1 MTHTRGHP
9 FLYCYICKRNLT
21 LKPHDMNKKDICIRF
36 ISKLEEMPQED
47 IINTLTNEIP
57 AESISCVN
65 WAEYPYAPEV
75 SVRLAYS
82 EKALVLLYKVS
93 EEHVLG
99 NVLEN
104 NGPVWEDSCVETFIK
119 DPVNEGYYNIE
130 VNCIATKLAAHRLS
144 RTEFEHFS
152 DEKLAKIKCYSSL
165 EHKRTDLKDKEWSL
179 LEIIPFDSIG
189 LDKAPENLEVNFYK
203 CGDNCNRAHYL
214 SWSPIGLSKPNFHCP
229 EFFGKIRF

>member
-1 MTHTRGHP
+1 
-9 FLYCYICKRNLT
+9 
-21 LKPHDMNKKDICIRF
+21 MNKKDICIRF

-47 IINTLTNEIP
+47 IINTLTSEIP

-119 DPVNEGYYNIE
+119 DPINEGYYNIE
-130 VNCIATKLAAHRLS
+130 VNCVGTKLAAHRLS

-152 DEKLAKIKCYSSL
+152 AEKLAKIECCSSL
-165 EHKRTDLKDKEWSL
+165 EHKRTDLKKQGWSL
-179 LEIIPFDSIG
+179 LEIIPFETIG
-189 LDKAPENLEVNFYK
+189 LEKAPEYLEVNFYK
-203 CGDNCNRAHYL
+203 CGDNCSRAHYL
-214 SWSPIGLSKPNFHCP
+214 SWSPIGLPKPNFHCP